1 MAIQQ
6 KPTTAGQQA
15 ARPAA
20 TGVGAQQPQ
29 RTNPA
34 QATRPAATGTGP
46 VAQKGV
52 NTGAVVG
59 AQGQRAAATSRDT
72 AASSHTRVT
81 ERPQRAASSTAVAK
95 PQTTAIATRGD
106 MPDYIKQAQRGSENV
121 DMQDLVIPRIELVQA
136 LSPCIEEGNAQF
148 IEGARPGMFY
158 NSVTREL
165 YGPSLIVCPAFF
177 KKQYLCWRD
186 RKMGGGF
193 GGAFDSMA
201 EAQDRI
207 AQEDMRSQDDW
218 EAVETAIQIVLVY
231 NPETQDMSEAVIS
244 MARTKMKVSRQW
256 NSLIRVNGMDRFSR
270 IYEIFGVDEENSQNQ
285 SYKNLAVRYIEWA
298 PMEVYKAAEKLY
310 NSIASG
316 ERKVKI
322 DDNYEDDAIP
332 GVATAGVDAG
342 SEGATEY

>member
-6 KPTTAGQQA
+6 KPTGQAGGNPNQQG
-15 ARPAA
+15 ARPAQ
-20 TGVGAQQPQ
+20 GAQTQ
-29 RTNPA
+29 RPA
-34 QATRPAATGTGP
+34 QAQAKPTTATQVGATAQRSAA
-46 VAQKGV
+46 V
-52 NTGAVVG
+52 TGA
-59 AQGQRAAATSRDT
+59 
-72 AASSHTRVT
+72 AASTT
-81 ERPQRAASSTAVAK
+81 ERPQRTNVPAQASRPSTAVAAK
-95 PQTTAIATRGD
+95 PQTTAVATRGD
-106 MPDYIKQAQRGSENV
+106 MPDYIKQAARGSENV

-136 LSPCIEEGNAQF
+136 LSPCIEEGNAQY
-148 IEGARPGMFY
+148 IEGAKPGMFY

-165 YGPSLIVCPAFF
+165 YGPSVIVCPAFF

-186 RKMGGGF
+186 RKTGGGF

-285 SYKNLAVRYIEWA
+285 SYKNMAVRYIEWA

-332 GVATAGVDAG
+332 GTATAGSDV
-342 SEGATEY
+342 GAEPGEY

>member
-6 KPTTAGQQA
+6 KPATGTQSA
-15 ARPAA
+15 ARPAQNTQQA
-20 TGVGAQQPQ
+20 SRPVQGAQNPE
-29 RTNPA
+29 RVAPA
-34 QATRPAATGTGP
+34 QQAAKPAQGARPQGNAAGQQRPAAATQVATRPSQAVAT
-46 VAQKGV
+46 K
-52 NTGAVVG
+52 
-59 AQGQRAAATSRDT
+59 
-72 AASSHTRVT
+72 
-81 ERPQRAASSTAVAK
+81 PQSTAVA
-95 PQTTAIATRGD
+95 TRAD
-106 MPDYIKQAQRGSENV
+106 MPDYIKQSQRGSENV
-121 DMQDLVIPRIELVQA
+121 DLQDLVIPRVELVQA
-136 LSPCIEEGNAQF
+136 LSPCIEEGDAQF
-148 IEGARPGMFY
+148 IEGAKPGMFY

-177 KKQYLCWRD
+177 KKQYLVWRD
-186 RKMGGGF
+186 RKKGGGF

-207 AQEDMRSQDDW
+207 GEEDMRTQDEW

-231 NPETQDMSEAVIS
+231 NPDTQEMSEAVIS

-270 IYEIFGVDEENSQNQ
+270 IYEVFGVDEENSQNQ

-322 DDNYEDDAIP
+322 DENYEDEAIP
-332 GVATAGVDAG
+332 GTATAGRDVG
-342 SEGATEY
+342 SEEDIEY

>member
-6 KPTTAGQQA
+6 KPTGQTGGNPNQQAARPAQGVAGAQGQQA
-15 ARPAA
+15 ARPAQVKPAA
-20 TGVGAQQPQ
+20 TAAAPLRISPPDRAQQPQ
-29 RTNPA
+29 RATSA
-34 QATRPAATGTGP
+34 QA
-46 VAQKGV
+46 
-52 NTGAVVG
+52 
-59 AQGQRAAATSRDT
+59 S
-72 AASSHTRVT
+72 
-81 ERPQRAASSTAVAK
+81 K
-95 PQTTAIATRGD
+95 PQTTAVATKPATIHAGTTAVATRGD

-136 LSPCIEEGNAQF
+136 LSPCIEEGNAQY
-148 IEGARPGMFY
+148 IEGAKPGMFY

-177 KKQYLCWRD
+177 KKQFLVWRD
-186 RKMGGGF
+186 RKKGGGF
-193 GGAFDSMA
+193 GGAFDSMV

-207 AQEDMRSQDDW
+207 GQEDVRTHDEW

-231 NPETQDMSEAVIS
+231 NPDTQEMSEAVIS

-270 IYEIFGVDEENSQNQ
+270 IYEVFGVDEENSQNQ

-316 ERKVKI
+316 DRKVKI
-322 DDNYEDDAIP
+322 DENYEDDAIP
-332 GVATAGVDAG
+332 GTATAGRDVG
-342 SEGATEY
+342 SEEDVEY